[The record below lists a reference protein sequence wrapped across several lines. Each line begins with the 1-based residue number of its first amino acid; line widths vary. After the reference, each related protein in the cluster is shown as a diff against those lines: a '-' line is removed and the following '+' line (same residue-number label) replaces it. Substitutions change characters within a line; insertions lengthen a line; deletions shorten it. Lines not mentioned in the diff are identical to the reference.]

1 MLKYRTE
8 FLQYSSDSTLF
19 SNCNSLAFINN
30 GSVPVMIDKFS
41 LAAGAALSID
51 GNEREINDTT
61 YRISFGGATNGVLTV
76 IRKYYI

>member
-1 MLKYRTE
+1 MQQYRTE
-8 FLQYSSDSTLF
+8 FLQYSSDTTLF

-30 GSVPVMIDKFS
+30 GAVAVTIDKFS

-51 GNEREINDTT
+51 GNENELNTTT
-61 YRISFGGATNGVLTV
+61 YRISLNGATNGVLSV